1 MNGDRPLADTPQH
14 DDLQQ
19 PFDVIGRTETVR
31 HGAAHF
37 RTPTESAETPPIDPE
52 GKGEK
57 RHRTAKGWAIAL
69 GIIAALYLVGVAVWS
84 NIYLPGTTING
95 RDVSLRTPAA
105 VSQEYNTSSAGY
117 TLTVSGDG
125 VAMSIKRADINLV
138 YSYDDSLKAALAQR
152 SAWAWPVSIFQPE
165 DLEADYAPTFDA
177 DMLKSAIASAV
188 AGVNANATQPKSATL
203 AYDSGSQTYQIQAEQ
218 YGTAVDPD
226 AVFAEISSA
235 LSGYAETLELGQESL
250 VKPAIVSGDEVLTNA
265 QQTANV
271 MLAATQTLT
280 TNGSTVD
287 TVGPDLISQWIDFAN
302 DMTPS
307 LNDTKVANWAQ
318 NDFSKKEDSVGASRT
333 YTTPYGKQV
342 SVSGGTYGWNVNGN
356 ELASSISANIKAGTA
371 ASIDIPWKQT
381 ASTVNPG
388 GADWGKRYI
397 DVDLAEQ
404 HARMYDESGSLVWE
418 TDIVSGNS
426 TRGHGT
432 PEGVYFI
439 NNKAMNQ
446 TLIGLDENHD
456 GDPDYKTPVT
466 YWLPFVDN
474 LVAFHDAWW
483 RGRFG
488 GSIYQS
494 NGSHGCINLPS
505 EKAKA
510 LYGLA
515 QVGDVVVV
523 HK

>member
-1 MNGDRPLADTPQH
+1 M
-14 DDLQQ
+14 
-19 PFDVIGRTETVR
+19 
-31 HGAAHF
+31 
-37 RTPTESAETPPIDPE
+37 
-52 GKGEK
+52 
-57 RHRTAKGWAIAL
+57 
-69 GIIAALYLVGVAVWS
+69 
-84 NIYLPGTTING
+84 
-95 RDVSLRTPAA
+95 
-105 VSQEYNTSSAGY
+105 
-117 TLTVSGDG
+117 
-125 VAMSIKRADINLV
+125 
-138 YSYDDSLKAALAQR
+138 
-152 SAWAWPVSIFQPE
+152 
-165 DLEADYAPTFDA
+165 
-177 DMLKSAIASAV
+177 
-188 AGVNANATQPKSATL
+188 
-203 AYDSGSQTYQIQAEQ
+203 
-218 YGTAVDPD
+218 
-226 AVFAEISSA
+226 
-235 LSGYAETLELGQESL
+235 
-250 VKPAIVSGDEVLTNA
+250 
-265 QQTANV
+265 
-271 MLAATQTLT
+271 
-280 TNGSTVD
+280 
-287 TVGPDLISQWIDFAN
+287 
-302 DMTPS
+302 
-307 LNDTKVANWAQ
+307 
-318 NDFSKKEDSVGASRT
+318 GASRT

-356 ELASSISANIKAGTA
+356 ELASSISANIKTGTA

-494 NGSHGCINLPS
+494 N
-505 EKAKA
+505 
-510 LYGLA
+510 
-515 QVGDVVVV
+515 
-523 HK
+523 